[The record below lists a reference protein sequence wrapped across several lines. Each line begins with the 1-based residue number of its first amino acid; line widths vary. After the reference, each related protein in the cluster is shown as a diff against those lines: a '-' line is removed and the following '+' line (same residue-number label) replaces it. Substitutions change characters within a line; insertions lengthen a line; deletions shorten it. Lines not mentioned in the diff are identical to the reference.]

1 MRENKFRAWVKELSV
16 LANVVVINFEIGKV
30 VLPIEA
36 ESTYWW
42 HTSTF
47 DLKDV
52 VLMQCTGLKDDEGN
66 DIYGG
71 DIVEFCDFESL
82 RTGGA
87 KDDTIHMSVVKMSEG
102 SWIVENDKHRDY
114 LYQVLVNDS
123 DVRVIGNIYE
133 NPDLLVNEGGA

>member
-1 MRENKFRAWVKELSV
+1 MREIKFRAWFKDTKEMKNVETNNLYRGNNSSWLYLSPHPASEYRLV
-16 LANVVVINFEIGKV
+16 EV
-30 VLPIEA
+30 
-36 ESTYWW
+36 
-42 HTSTF
+42 
-47 DLKDV
+47 
-52 VLMQCTGLKDDEGN
+52 MQYTGLKDDEGN

-123 DVRVIGNIYE
+123 DVRVIGNLYK
-133 NPDLLVNEGGA
+133 NPELLEGGE